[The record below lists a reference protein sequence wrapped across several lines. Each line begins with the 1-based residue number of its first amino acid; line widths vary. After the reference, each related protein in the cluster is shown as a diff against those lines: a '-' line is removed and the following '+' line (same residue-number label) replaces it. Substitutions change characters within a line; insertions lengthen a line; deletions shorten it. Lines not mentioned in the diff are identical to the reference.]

1 MLKVDKLTIDTL
13 MGRRLVENLSFV
25 LNDNDKLAVI
35 GEEGNGKSTI
45 LKAIFNKNLISGY
58 CNVSGNI
65 NTYGSSIGYLEQKL
79 SSDWNNYCVMDFFT
93 KQSPDS
99 EIDYEK
105 YNELKLIN
113 RTLSGLNFD
122 VEHLL
127 NDTKIGNL
135 SGGEKVKLQIAKLL
149 ILKPDLV
156 LLDEPT
162 NDLDIHTLE
171 ILEKYINSTKAPIM
185 FVSHDEMLL
194 ENTANQILHI
204 EQLIKKTKPKWTL
217 KKCGYKEYVETR
229 KRGIE
234 HQMQVALNERREHE
248 KQEEILRQIKQKV
261 ENALVAAKK
270 DPSSGRIIAKKM
282 ANVKAQERRFEN
294 EELTEIPD
302 VEEAIN
308 VIVDKNVTL
317 PAQKKVI
324 DIEIPTLKAG
334 NKILSKN
341 VELKVY
347 GPQKVAIVGDNG
359 CGKTTLIKQLLP
371 LLENTVGLKVGY
383 FSQNYNEI
391 LDYNKTAAEEVF
403 ESNNSFNPRTLLGS
417 LKFTR
422 DEMLKPI
429 KSLSEGQK
437 AKIALIKLI
446 IEKNNCLVLDEPTRN
461 LSPLSNPVIRGALK
475 NYNGAII
482 TVSHDRKFI
491 NEICDRAYV
500 LNKDGLHLTYNNS
513 VEMEH

>member
-1 MLKVDKLTIDTL
+1 M
-13 MGRRLVENLSFV
+13 
-25 LNDNDKLAVI
+25 
-35 GEEGNGKSTI
+35 
-45 LKAIFNKNLISGY
+45 
-58 CNVSGNI
+58 
-65 NTYGSSIGYLEQKL
+65 
-79 SSDWNNYCVMDFFT
+79 
-93 KQSPDS
+93 
-99 EIDYEK
+99 
-105 YNELKLIN
+105 
-113 RTLSGLNFD
+113 
-122 VEHLL
+122 
-127 NDTKIGNL
+127 
-135 SGGEKVKLQIAKLL
+135 
-149 ILKPDLV
+149 

-171 ILEKYINSTKAPIM
+171 IREKYINSTKAPIM